1 MADLLEQAASWL
13 DDMRTKHMSR
23 TAVYS
28 RGVESVEL
36 SATLGST
43 TYEVMDES
51 GATVQ
56 AKATDFI
63 VSAGDLVLADE
74 CVVPQPGDRIRVTR
88 GEQVLVFEVMDLG
101 GTGHYRP
108 CDPHGTALRIH
119 AKQVDIEDA

>member
-1 MADLLEQAASWL
+1 MLEQVASWL

-23 TAVYS
+23 TVTYS
-28 RGVESVEL
+28 RGAESVEL

-43 TYEVMDES
+43 IYEVMDES

-56 AKATDFI
+56 ARATDVLI
-63 VSAGDLVLADE
+63 SGDALVFGGQVTMPE
-74 CVVPQPGDRIRVTR
+74 PGDRIRVTR

-108 CDPHGTALRIH
+108 CDPHGRVLRVH
-119 AKQVDIEDA
+119 AKHMDTEEA